1 MKQEGKRILLLFLCS
16 LLCIAGLDSCTAWRM
31 RAKVR
36 ESKTVVLDIGHYYH
50 PERGGQGARTP
61 SAKYGAIE
69 ECEFWYMYAGYVK
82 DVIEQAG
89 YTCIITN
96 RGATPADPKLAAQAE
111 KLGVKQINTPEV
123 GAVYRSKQ
131 HPKRM
136 AVGMLSVNYALDQ
149 NPACVVF
156 LHHNSHSDTWEIW
169 NKGAFYRNRE
179 GETMATK
186 MATVMNERI
195 LDKGMPNGGEPC
207 RIIIRTDG
215 RRGGGDWLNACEESY
230 VPAVITEVAF
240 LSNPEHAKFLSKKKN
255 AIRYA
260 QAIGEGIVT
269 FLNAR

>member
-1 MKQEGKRILLLFLCS
+1 MIQRFKQLVLCLLGCAVALSC
-16 LLCIAGLDSCTAWRM
+16 LDSCTAWRM

-61 SAKYGAIE
+61 NDKYGTIE

-82 DVIEQAG
+82 EVIEKAG

-96 RGATPADPKLAAQAE
+96 RGATPTDPKLAAQAE

-156 LHHNSHSDTWEIW
+156 LHHNSHSETWEIW
-169 NKGAFYRNRE
+169 HRGAFYSNME
-179 GETMATK
+179 GESMATR
-186 MATVMNERI
+186 MAGVMNEKI
-195 LDKGMPNGGEPC
+195 LDKGMPNGGEMC
-207 RIIIRTDG
+207 HVIIRTDG
-215 RRGGGDWLNACEESY
+215 RRGGGDWLNACQESY

-240 LSNPEHAKFLSKKKN
+240 LSNPEHAKFLSKKQN

-269 FLNAR
+269 YLNAR